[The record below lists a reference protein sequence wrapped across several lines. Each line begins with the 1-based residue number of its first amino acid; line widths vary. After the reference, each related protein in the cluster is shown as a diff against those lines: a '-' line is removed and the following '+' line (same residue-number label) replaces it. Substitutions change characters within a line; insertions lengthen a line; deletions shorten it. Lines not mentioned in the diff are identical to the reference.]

1 VAVWVLKSR
10 LNRVLM
16 IVNWLDIMLVVKS
29 MIELWV
35 SLVLDLGVSVAVVS
49 STALLNSRSMVSP
62 DRIMLLGLLY
72 YNRFIV

>member
-1 VAVWVLKSR
+1 
-10 LNRVLM
+10 
-16 IVNWLDIMLVVKS
+16 VNWLDIMLVVKS

>member
-1 VAVWVLKSR
+1 MAVWVLKSR